1 MLYKIFSYNSFL
13 VDEALKRIVYTHK
26 GKIRRESKEW
36 YKLHTNGV
44 WAIALWPQIAIANH
58 EITSRVCQLLE
69 IDR

>member
-36 YKLHTNGV
+36 YKLHTNG
-44 WAIALWPQIAIANH
+44 I
-58 EITSRVCQLLE
+58 
-69 IDR
+69 